1 MYVDKV
7 VKQVLICGIANLDI
21 KEEVLGTSG
30 VNDKNLAETLGLI
43 EDKETALRST
53 ASSGAAAHTIT
64 YKRIEATDKCLQGT
78 GKCEKC
84 GKTFNNRKVQSRTAS
99 PHSRC
104 ARSVGGKS
112 TCCPRARTVTSR
124 QTRKR
129 RPGSPTRPR
138 PPTSSNS
145 LQ

>member
-1 MYVDKV
+1 MDKV

-53 ASSGAAAHTIT
+53 ASSGAAAHSIT

-84 GKTFNNRKVQSRTAS
+84 GKTFNNRKVQSRKGRDDSTML
-99 PHSRC
+99 
-104 ARSVGGKS
+104 KS
-112 TCCPRARTVTSR
+112 CHQV
-124 QTRKR
+124 
-129 RPGSPTRPR
+129 
-138 PPTSSNS
+138 S
-145 LQ
+145 LVNTLDFSMEYDHIYIK